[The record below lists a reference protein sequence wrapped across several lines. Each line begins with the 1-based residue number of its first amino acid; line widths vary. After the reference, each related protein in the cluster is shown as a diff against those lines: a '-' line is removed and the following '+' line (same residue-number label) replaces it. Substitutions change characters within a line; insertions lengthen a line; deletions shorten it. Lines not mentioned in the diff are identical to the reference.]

1 MTEEFITNNVNETKK
16 IAAEL
21 SSSLKGG
28 ETVAL
33 FGDLGAGKTYF
44 VKGLAEGLGFTGE
57 VTSPTFNIVNEYLGG
72 KFDIYHFDMYRIT
85 GWDDLDSTGFFEYI
99 SSGGITVTEWS
110 ENIENAL
117 SDDSIRV
124 YITKTDENKRKIVI
138 KR

>member
-1 MTEEFITNNVNETKK
+1 MTYEYISENVNETKK
-16 IAAEL
+16 IAFEL

-44 VKGLAEGLGFTGE
+44 VKGLAEGLGFSGE

-85 GWDDLDSTGFFEYI
+85 GWDDLDSTGYFEYTATK
-99 SSGGITVTEWS
+99 GITVTEWS

-117 SDDSIRV
+117 DENAIRV
-124 YITKTDENKRKIVI
+124 YITKIDENRRKIVI

>member
-1 MTEEFITNNVNETKK
+1 MTKEFITKSANETKK

-44 VKGLAEGLGFTGE
+44 VKGLAEGLGFCGE

-85 GWDDLDSTGFFEYI
+85 GWDDLDSTGFFEYTAT
-99 SSGGITVTEWS
+99 GGITVTEWS

-117 SDDSIRV
+117 NDDAIRV
-124 YITKTDENKRKIVI
+124 YITKIDEDTRKIVI